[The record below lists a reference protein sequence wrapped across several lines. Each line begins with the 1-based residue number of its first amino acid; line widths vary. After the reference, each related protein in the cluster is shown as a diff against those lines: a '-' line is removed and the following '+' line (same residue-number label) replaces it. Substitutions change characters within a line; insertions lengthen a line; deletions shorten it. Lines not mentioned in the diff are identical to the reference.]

1 MGAYLTLLVSKDV
14 SQEEWDPIFKES
26 VKMLDTFPLAMEKT
40 KVIKGYPFNCLVKA
54 EYKEG
59 SDHWETCGN
68 YDYMDSAETQ
78 YFPRYV
84 KCYDGVAPDVKD
96 PLIKRYDYRIDN
108 SFYVFGNKIQM
119 CSYGLYLLAIAMM
132 VEHRLPSRTYTYG
145 DIYNP
150 QIERAVE
157 VANSVLDYNISLP
170 DNFSVEKLFKRIN
183 DFPIPENDKLKLLN
197 SEARFLLTEEEW
209 RFIEKNF
216 SKEVID
222 SVYKTK
228 PDFASMEQ

>member
-1 MGAYLTLLVSKDV
+1 MFLWSI
-14 SQEEWDPIFKES
+14 SIS
-26 VKMLDTFPLAMEKT
+26 HS
-40 KVIKGYPFNCLVKA
+40 N
-54 EYKEG
+54 
-59 SDHWETCGN
+59 
-68 YDYMDSAETQ
+68 
-78 YFPRYV
+78 
-84 KCYDGVAPDVKD
+84 DGRA
-96 PLIKRYDYRIDN
+96 
-108 SFYVFGNKIQM
+108 
-119 CSYGLYLLAIAMM
+119 
-132 VEHRLPSRTYTYG
+132 YTYG

-170 DNFSVEKLFKRIN
+170 DNFSEEKLFKRIN

-197 SEARFLLTEEEW
+197 SEARFLWTEEEW

-216 SKEVID
+216 SKEAID